1 VNTSTVVVVPE
12 HMLQEAASE
21 PATED
26 CDVGEM
32 DSDDDSFDT
41 DANGC
46 WEDFC

>member
-1 VNTSTVVVVPE
+1 MNTSTVVVVPE
-12 HMLQEAASE
+12 HMLQEASE
-21 PATED
+21 PATKD

>member
-1 VNTSTVVVVPE
+1 MNTSTVVVVPE
-12 HMLQEAASE
+12 HMLQEASE
-21 PATED
+21 PAD

-32 DSDDDSFDT
+32 DSDDDSFET